1 MYPIYILEDDVIQQ
15 NRLKEAINRYAV
27 SQQWGDYQCEV
38 FDDGQELLTAFEK
51 SEEKALFFLDL
62 EIKGVKRLGLEV
74 AKVIY
79 KTSPFSLIVFV
90 STHSEYMPY
99 TYKSMVRAMDFII
112 KDESE
117 EEYNDRVASCLDYV
131 SELDKQDVEKETFLF
146 RNSEGSDIFLKFDE
160 IFFVETDPQ
169 HSHKLILYSFHSRIE
184 FRATLS
190 EVLKSEPRFFKCHRS
205 FLINPKNV
213 TLINRRAKLVYFRD
227 GLSCPISR
235 RNIKTLIKLMG
246 EGGGLHVI

>member
-15 NRLKEAINRYAV
+15 NRLKEAIDRYAV
-27 SQQWGDYQCEV
+27 SKQWGDYQCKV

-51 SEEKALFFLDL
+51 SGEKALFFLDL

-131 SELDKQDVEKETFLF
+131 SELDKQD
-146 RNSEGSDIFLKFDE
+146 E
-160 IFFVETDPQ
+160 IFFVETDPR
-169 HSHKLILYSFHSRIE
+169 HSHKLILYSLYSRIE

-213 TLINRRAKLVYFRD
+213 TLINRREKMLYFRD

-235 RNIKTLIKLMG
+235 RHINPLIKRI
-246 EGGGLHVI
+246 EGGELRVI

>member
-235 RNIKTLIKLMG
+235 RHINPLIKRI
-246 EGGGLHVI
+246 EGGELRVI